1 MGFKESAEMAAQAF
15 HDLGDLVD
23 KRGEEPALPIS
34 TQQKDKDLA
43 SAVTEI
49 IRPVMESM
57 GKMME
62 RVLQS
67 MEQNAQALT
76 VVNNRMEALEKQIR
90 LQTPITPKQA
100 QYLNDAIRNKAREM
114 LDKRD
119 LSGNKWAVTKLGNA
133 IRKDVLARYG
143 ITGLRE
149 IPRHEYQIAM
159 NQIGM
164 WGNALVFRDIVKE
177 ARERAE
183 HAGQAAGVDG
193 EKEISGQDNQPD
205 QQGGEKL

>member
-1 MGFKESAEMAAQAF
+1 MNLEEMERELQYMKQHPEEEKKIFPIPAPDQEQAF
-15 HDLGDLVD
+15 T
-23 KRGEEPALPIS
+23 A
-34 TQQKDKDLA
+34 
-43 SAVTEI
+43 AVTEI
-49 IRPVMESM
+49 IRPVMENL

-67 MEQNAQALT
+67 MEQNAQAQM
-76 VVNNRMEALEKQIR
+76 VISNRMEALEKQIR

-100 QYLNDAIRNKAREM
+100 QYLNEAIRNKAREM

-119 LSGNKWAVTKLGNA
+119 LSCDKWAITKLGNA

-143 ITGLRE
+143 ISGLRE
-149 IPRHEYQIAM
+149 IPRHEYQVAM

-164 WGNALVFRDIVKE
+164 WGNALVFRDIVRE

-193 EKEISGQDNQPD
+193 EKEIPGQDHQPD
-205 QQGGEKL
+205 QQGGGAV

>member
-1 MGFKESAEMAAQAF
+1 MENKEKIEQAAQAF
-15 HDLGDLVD
+15 RDLNDVWNEHEKARVMPIPVQGDQ
-23 KRGEEPALPIS
+23 AL
-34 TQQKDKDLA
+34 A
-43 SAVTEI
+43 AAVTEI
-49 IRPVMESM
+49 IRPVMEGM

-67 MEQNAQALT
+67 MEQNAQAQM
-76 VVNNRMEALEKQIR
+76 VISNRMEALEKQIR
-90 LQTPITPKQA
+90 LQTPITAKQA
-100 QYLNDAIRNKAREM
+100 QYLNSAIRAKAREM

-119 LSGNKWAVTKLGNA
+119 LSGDKWAINKLGSA

-143 ITGLRE
+143 IGNLKE
-149 IPRHEYQIAM
+149 IPRHEYQVAM

-164 WGNALVFRDIVKE
+164 WGNALIFRDIVKE

-193 EKEISGQDNQPD
+193 EKEISGQDD
-205 QQGGEKL
+205 QLCE